1 MKWPRVRL
9 WMEKNETNFVFTGK
23 ETVNLS
29 HKLFAKTITILQHT
43 ESTSTPWP
51 VLTIQCFKLNGQLS
65 NKVMGSLHNLNSGD
79 ISAPLVFLLSQC
91 SVGQVCTIYF
101 RLRLSA
107 QWPECNFFLNS
118 KACFTGNVFV
128 CFLIVRRQCCYFHPF
143 ISL

>member
-1 MKWPRVRL
+1 MTQS
-9 WMEKNETNFVFTGK
+9 ETVDGKEWNKNFVFTGK
-23 ETVNLS
+23 ETVNLF

-51 VLTIQCFKLNGQLS
+51 VLTIQCFKLNGQLK

-91 SVGQVCTIYF
+91 SVTGVHNLFQIEIVSTVTWMQF
-101 RLRLSA
+101 VFS
-107 QWPECNFFLNS
+107 NT

-128 CFLIVRRQCCYFHPF
+128 WFLIVRRQCCYFHPF

>member
-9 WMEKNETNFVFTGK
+9 WMEKNETK
-23 ETVNLS
+23 
-29 HKLFAKTITILQHT
+29 ILCLQEKKQLICLT
-43 ESTSTPWP
+43 NDLQRQSLYSSTQSQQVHPDLYW
-51 VLTIQCFKLNGQLS
+51 QFSALNW
-65 NKVMGSLHNLNSGD
+65 MGSLHNLNSGD

-107 QWPECNFFLNS
+107 QWPECNFFFLNS

>member
-1 MKWPRVRL
+1 MTPS
-9 WMEKNETNFVFTGK
+9 ETLDGKEWNKNFVFTGK

-29 HKLFAKTITILQHT
+29 HKWFAKTITILQHT

>member
-1 MKWPRVRL
+1 MTPS
-9 WMEKNETNFVFTGK
+9 ETVDGKEWNKNFVFTGK
-23 ETVNLS
+23 ETVNLF

-51 VLTIQCFKLNGQLS
+51 VLTIQCFKLNGQLK

-91 SVGQVCTIYF
+91 SVTGVHNLFQIEIVSTVTWMQFFFQI
-101 RLRLSA
+101 LRPVLLVM
-107 QWPECNFFLNS
+107 FL
-118 KACFTGNVFV
+118 FV
-128 CFLIVRRQCCYFHPF
+128 FLIVRRECCYFHPF